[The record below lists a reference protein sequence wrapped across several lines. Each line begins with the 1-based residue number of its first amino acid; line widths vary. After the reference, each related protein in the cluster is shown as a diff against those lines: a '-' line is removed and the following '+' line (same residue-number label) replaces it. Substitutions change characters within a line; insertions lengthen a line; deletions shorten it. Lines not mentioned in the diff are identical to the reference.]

1 MSIKQGRVGERIQT
15 ILSEL
20 LRREV
25 SDPRLYN
32 VTVTE
37 VNLDPELM
45 FADVYVNALGDESRQ
60 EQVMKG
66 LKSASGFLRR
76 EVGKR
81 VQLRNTP
88 ELHFH
93 WDETLER
100 GENMNQLLAKLHIPP
115 ASDVIEDDD
124 EDGDYD
130 DDESDEFDDHD

>member
-20 LRREV
+20 LRKEV

-66 LKSASGFLRR
+66 LKSATGFLRR

-115 ASDVIEDDD
+115 ASDVIED
-124 EDGDYD
+124 GDYDD